1 MDKLKKIIKSP
12 ITSVLLF
19 FLAAVLLL
27 GSAVGTTRAAL
38 SYYSENYTSRVEMD
52 SIGVSLLENGE
63 KVSWRDYGNSSD
75 GTWSEA
81 TGALLEHMV
90 PEGER
95 FRLGRVYPEELAVT
109 NSGTIDQYVR
119 VRLYKYWLDAEGEK
133 LPDLSPDLIGLNL
146 VNVGT
151 DWIIDEASTTPERTV
166 LYYKGILK
174 AGDTTPPLSDT
185 LTVDGSLAAKVSE
198 TTTKEGNVTTIRT
211 TYDYDGV
218 QFWVEAR
225 VDAVQTHKA
234 QAAIRSAWGC
244 EADVATD
251 GTLHL
256 KQ

>member
-166 LYYKGILK
+166 LY
-174 AGDTTPPLSDT
+174 
-185 LTVDGSLAAKVSE
+185 
-198 TTTKEGNVTTIRT
+198 
-211 TYDYDGV
+211 
-218 QFWVEAR
+218 
-225 VDAVQTHKA
+225 
-234 QAAIRSAWGC
+234 
-244 EADVATD
+244 
-251 GTLHL
+251 
-256 KQ
+256 